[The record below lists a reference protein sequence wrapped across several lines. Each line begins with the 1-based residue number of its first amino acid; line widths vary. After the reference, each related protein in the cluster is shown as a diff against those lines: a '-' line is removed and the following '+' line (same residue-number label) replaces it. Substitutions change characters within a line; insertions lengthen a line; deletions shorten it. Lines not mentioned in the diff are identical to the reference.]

1 MKEFL
6 EEIKSNPEE
15 SFYIG
20 IFQDHIEQT
29 AWHYHQEYE
38 LSFITE
44 GNGERIVGDSVEE
57 FHPGDLIFIGPRI
70 PHVWISQGLVRRQH
84 TGRSLESVYL
94 LFNEKVL
101 PPGIRELPEFEQVN
115 KALRYSERGIRISGD
130 TLNRASNLMLQ
141 LPYLDRM
148 KRLMMFYEILHIIG
162 SSTSYTFL
170 ASEDYVRS
178 KRNTGNKRV
187 NTIHEYLMKNYR
199 EEINLDEIASL
210 VAMAPASV
218 CRFFK
223 NYTGETIFG
232 YLNKIKIDYACS
244 LLLNSDLNV
253 VDISYDCGFNNL
265 SHFNKQFRKLIGM
278 TPTQFRKLKNPAK
291 IASASEK
298 LSPNLLGS
306 MV

>member
-6 EEIKSNPEE
+6 EEIKPNPEE

-20 IFQDHIEQT
+20 IFQDHIEKT

-44 GNGERIVGDSVEE
+44 GTGERIVGDSVEE

-70 PHVWISQGLVRRQH
+70 PHVWISEGTVRRQH

-101 PPGIRELPEFEQVN
+101 PPGIIELPEFRAVN
-115 KALRYSERGIRISGD
+115 KALKYSERGLRIKGD

-141 LPYLDRM
+141 MPYLDKM
-148 KRLMMFYEILHIIG
+148 KRLMTFYEILHLIG
-162 SSTSYTFL
+162 NSESFTHL

-178 KRNTGNKRV
+178 KKDTGNSRI

-199 EEINLDEIASL
+199 EEINLEEIASL
-210 VAMAPASV
+210 VHMAPASA

-223 NYTGETIFG
+223 SATSETIFG

-244 LLLNSDLNV
+244 LLINSELNV

-265 SHFNKQFRKLIGM
+265 SHFNKQFRKLLGM
-278 TPTQFRKLKNPAK
+278 TPTQFRKIKHPVK
-291 IASASEK
+291 IASVFGK
-298 LSPNLLGS
+298 
-306 MV
+306 